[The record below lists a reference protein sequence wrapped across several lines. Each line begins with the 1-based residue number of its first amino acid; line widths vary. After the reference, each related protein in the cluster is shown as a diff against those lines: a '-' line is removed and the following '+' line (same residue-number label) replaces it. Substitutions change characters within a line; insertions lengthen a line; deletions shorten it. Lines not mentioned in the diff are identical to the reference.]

1 MTATNSAPAAEGAIS
16 LSVLSRA
23 AAPGA
28 LPVLEAAA
36 YLGVSKSMLDTWR
49 SRGAG
54 PRYVRLGTKVV
65 YRITALDDYLLAN
78 EHGGRNDASR

>member
-1 MTATNSAPAAEGAIS
+1 MTANTSAPATEGDIA
-16 LSVLSRA
+16 LFVLSRA
-23 AAPGA
+23 AAPAA

-36 YLGVSKSMLDTWR
+36 YLGISKSMLDTWR

-65 YRITALDDYLLAN
+65 YRIAALDDYLLAN
-78 EHGGRNDASR
+78 EHGARDDDSR